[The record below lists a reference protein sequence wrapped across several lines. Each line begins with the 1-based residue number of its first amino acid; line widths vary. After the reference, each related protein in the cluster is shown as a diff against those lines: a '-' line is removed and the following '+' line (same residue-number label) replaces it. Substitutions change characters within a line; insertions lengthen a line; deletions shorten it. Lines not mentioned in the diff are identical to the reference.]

1 MMDKNSEKFFDNAFD
16 LKNAN
21 LSKRKLR
28 EMINQQM
35 IEFKEFVENRKIE
48 EYGKELRETEG
59 HGNKNLRILSDL
71 LAEPSKRE
79 GLSTDELQFLY
90 TRLVLE
96 TKEDITTIG
105 RPSYDKEADMKSYK
119 LLFKIRDENDYLFQA
134 ISDMARLLGRSE
146 TSNEWNDYDKWVGDE
161 NVGKE
166 NLIKKITE
174 DINKCYRRFENELRY
189 RGVHVRKRPVFSKT
203 RCNAVFMT
211 PYIYPVLPLLFV
223 LNAIYKVRG
232 DGHKHDKAD
241 LLKYNT
247 FCSLTDNVYETFVL
261 SEASE
266 HLLENVEDVLVAH
279 LSLYKSTVFPAWK
292 YRGIDFRYAGEPRSE
307 RALFNRHIA
316 FAFPLCRAKKLAKD
330 IAEEYSLDDKQAV
343 ELSRN
348 LPKYLLND
356 TYGEIEVENKY
367 GKETLDIIKGF
378 RILADPTTY
387 YQNKKLTEIYKAEV
401 WSRLQGSAKR
411 MFVNPDAIL
420 KNYPEELYGFL
431 EKYFEYISLSKY
443 VLFHSAPYYPLYGK
457 ERALPEHYRKL
468 VHEFKNSCRK
478 TEDEYKEELFRD
490 MKWETVKEMRPSLK
504 NEILRSFTP
513 KSAIDYLLADLER
526 EPNDESD
533 MQHQIN
539 IYLKNNTAI
548 PPLPSDSNEICA
560 VHKLM
565 RKTAANVV
573 GHYAAAMIVSAH
585 IQELQQRDNGKEDEN
600 KGEE

>member
-1 MMDKNSEKFFDNAFD
+1 MEETGEKFLHSAFN

-35 IEFKEFVENRKIE
+35 IEFKEFVENGKIE
-48 EYGKELRETEG
+48 EYGKTDLSKTKG
-59 HGNKNLRILSDL
+59 FGNKNLRILAAL

-105 RPSYDKEADMKSYK
+105 RPSYDKESDMKSYK

-146 TSNEWNDYDKWVGDE
+146 TSDKWDDYDEWVGDE

-166 NLIKKITE
+166 NLIKKITD
-174 DINKCYRRFENELRY
+174 DINSCYRRFENELRY
-189 RGVHVRKRPVFSKT
+189 RGVHVKKRPVFSKT

-232 DGHKHDKAD
+232 DGRKHDKAD

-247 FCSLTDNVYETFVL
+247 SCSLTDKAYETFVL
-261 SEASE
+261 GEASE
-266 HLLENVEDVLVAH
+266 HLLENVEDVLVKH
-279 LSLYKSTVFPAWK
+279 LSLYKSTVFPARK
-292 YRGIDFRYAGEPRSE
+292 YRGIDLRYAGEPRNE
-307 RALFNRHIA
+307 KALFNRHIA
-316 FAFPLCRAKKLAKD
+316 FAFPLCRAKKLAED
-330 IAEEYSLDDKQAV
+330 IAEECSLDDKQAV

-348 LPKYLLND
+348 LPKYLLDD
-356 TYGEIEVENKY
+356 TYGVDEVEDKY
-367 GKETLDIIKGF
+367 GKEALNIIKGF

-401 WSRLQGSAKR
+401 WSRLQGSAKK
-411 MFVNPDAIL
+411 MFVNPEETL

-431 EKYFEYISLSKY
+431 GKYFEYISLSKY

-468 VHEFKNSCRK
+468 VHAFKNNCRK
-478 TEDEYKEELFRD
+478 DEDEYKEEMFRN
-490 MKWETVKEMRPSLK
+490 MKWATVKEMRPSRK
-504 NEILRSFTP
+504 NDILRSFTP

-526 EPNDESD
+526 KPNDESN

-539 IYLKNNTAI
+539 IYLEDNPAI
-548 PPLPSDSNEICA
+548 PLLPPDSNEICA
-560 VHKLM
+560 VYKLM
-565 RKTAANVV
+565 RKTAVNVV
-573 GHYAAAMIVSAH
+573 GHYAAAMIVSLH
-585 IQELQQRDNGKEDEN
+585 IQELQRRNC
-600 KGEE
+600 EEE

>member
-1 MMDKNSEKFFDNAFD
+1 MMGETGEKFFDSAFD

-21 LSKRKLR
+21 LPKRKLR
-28 EMINQQM
+28 EMINRQM
-35 IEFKEFVENRKIE
+35 IEFQKIVENGKIE
-48 EYGKELRETEG
+48 EYGEI
-59 HGNKNLRILSDL
+59 NLRTLSAL
-71 LAEPSKRE
+71 LVEPSKRE

-96 TKEDITTIG
+96 TKEDITTIE
-105 RPSYDKEADMKSYK
+105 RASYDKETDMKSYK

-134 ISDMARLLGRSE
+134 ISEMARLLGRSE
-146 TSNEWNDYDKWVGDE
+146 TSNEWNDYDEWVGDE

-189 RGVHVRKRPVFSKT
+189 RGVHVKKRPIFSKT

-247 FCSLTDNVYETFVL
+247 SCSLTDNAYETFVL

-292 YRGIDFRYAGEPRSE
+292 YRGIDLRYAGEPRSE

-316 FAFPLCRAKKLAKD
+316 FAFPLCRAKKLAED
-330 IAEEYSLDDKQAV
+330 IAEECSLDDKQAV

-411 MFVNPDAIL
+411 MFVNPDASL
-420 KNYPEELYGFL
+420 KNFPEELYGFL
-431 EKYFEYISLSKY
+431 GKYFEYISLSKY

-504 NEILRSFTP
+504 SDILRSFTP
-513 KSAIDYLLADLER
+513 QSAIDYLLADLER
-526 EPNDESD
+526 KPNNESNLL
-533 MQHQIN
+533 QQIN
-539 IYLKNNTAI
+539 LYLEKNHTAI
-548 PPLPSDSNEICA
+548 SPLPSGSNEICA

-565 RKTAANVV
+565 RKTAVNVV
-573 GHYAAAMIVSAH
+573 GHYAAAMIVSLH
-585 IQELQQRDNGKEDEN
+585 IQELQRRNC
-600 KGEE
+600 EEE

>member
-1 MMDKNSEKFFDNAFD
+1 MDKTGEKFFNSAFD

-28 EMINQQM
+28 EMINQQL
-35 IEFKEFVENRKIE
+35 IEFKKIVEDRKIE
-48 EYGKELRETEG
+48 EDGKIDLRKTEG
-59 HGNKNLRILSDL
+59 HGNKNLRILAAL

-79 GLSTDELQFLY
+79 GLSTDELQFLF

-96 TKEDITTIG
+96 TKEDITTIQ

-146 TSNEWNDYDKWVGDE
+146 TSDKWDDYDKWVGDK

-166 NLIKKITE
+166 NLIEKITE
-174 DINKCYRRFENELRY
+174 DINSCYRRFENELRY
-189 RGVHVRKRPVFSKT
+189 RGVHVKKRPVFSKT

-232 DGHKHDKAD
+232 DGHKHDKED

-247 FCSLTDNVYETFVL
+247 SCSLTDNAYETFVL

-266 HLLENVEDVLVAH
+266 HLLENVEDVLVKH
-279 LSLYKSTVFPAWK
+279 LSLYKSTVFPARK
-292 YRGIDFRYAGEPRSE
+292 YRGIDLRYAGEPRNE
-307 RALFNRHIA
+307 KALFNRHIA
-316 FAFPLCRAKKLAKD
+316 FAFPLCRAKKLAED
-330 IAEEYSLDDKQAV
+330 IAEECSLDDKQTV

-356 TYGEIEVENKY
+356 TYGADDVEDKY
-367 GKETLDIIKGF
+367 GKEALNIIKGF

-387 YQNKKLTEIYKAEV
+387 YQSKKLTEIYKAEV
-401 WSRLQGSAKR
+401 WSRLQGAAKR
-411 MFVNPDAIL
+411 MFVNPDESL

-431 EKYFEYISLSKY
+431 GKYFEYISLSKY

-457 ERALPEHYRKL
+457 ERALPEYYRKL
-468 VHEFKNSCRK
+468 VHEFKNNCRK
-478 TEDEYKEELFRD
+478 AEDEYKEEIFRN
-490 MKWETVKEMRPSLK
+490 MKWATVKEMRPSRK
-504 NEILRSFTP
+504 NDILRSFTP
-513 KSAIDYLLADLER
+513 KSAIDYLIADLER
-526 EPNDESD
+526 KPNDESD
-533 MQHQIN
+533 LLQTINLYRKNYPQIP
-539 IYLKNNTAI
+539 T
-548 PPLPSDSNEICA
+548 LPSGSNELCA
-560 VHKLM
+560 MHKLM
-565 RKTAANVV
+565 RKTAVNVV
-573 GHYAAAMIVSAH
+573 GHYAAVMIVSAH
-585 IQELQQRDNGKEDEN
+585 IQQLQQRNEDE
-600 KGEE
+600 E

>member
-1 MMDKNSEKFFDNAFD
+1 
-16 LKNAN
+16 
-21 LSKRKLR
+21 
-28 EMINQQM
+28 
-35 IEFKEFVENRKIE
+35 
-48 EYGKELRETEG
+48 
-59 HGNKNLRILSDL
+59 
-71 LAEPSKRE
+71 
-79 GLSTDELQFLY
+79 
-90 TRLVLE
+90 
-96 TKEDITTIG
+96 
-105 RPSYDKEADMKSYK
+105 MKSYK

-134 ISDMARLLGRSE
+134 ISEMARLLGRSE
-146 TSNEWNDYDKWVGDE
+146 TSNEWNDYDEWVGDE

-189 RGVHVRKRPVFSKT
+189 RGVHVKKRPIFSKT

-279 LSLYKSTVFPAWK
+279 LSLYKSTVFPARK
-292 YRGIDFRYAGEPRSE
+292 YRGIDLRYAGEPRSE

-316 FAFPLCRAKKLAKD
+316 FAFPLCRAKKLAED
-330 IAEEYSLDDKQAV
+330 IAEECSLDDKQAA

-348 LPKYLLND
+348 LPKYLLD
-356 TYGEIEVENKY
+356 KTYGESKIKEKY
-367 GKETLDIIKGF
+367 GKKALDIIKGF
-378 RILADPTTY
+378 RILADPTTYLADSTTY

-411 MFVNPDAIL
+411 MFINPDASL
-420 KNYPEELYGFL
+420 KNFPEELYGFL
-431 EKYFEYISLSKY
+431 GKYFEYISLSKY

-504 NEILRSFTP
+504 SDILRSFTP
-513 KSAIDYLLADLER
+513 QSAIDYLLADLER
-526 EPNDESD
+526 KPNDESNLL
-533 MQHQIN
+533 QQIN
-539 IYLKNNTAI
+539 IYLSKHTTI
-548 PPLPSDSNEICA
+548 ERFQKGSNALCA

-565 RKTAANVV
+565 RKTAVNVV
-573 GHYAAAMIVSAH
+573 GHYAAAMIVSLH
-585 IQELQQRDNGKEDEN
+585 IQELQRRNC
-600 KGEE
+600 EEE